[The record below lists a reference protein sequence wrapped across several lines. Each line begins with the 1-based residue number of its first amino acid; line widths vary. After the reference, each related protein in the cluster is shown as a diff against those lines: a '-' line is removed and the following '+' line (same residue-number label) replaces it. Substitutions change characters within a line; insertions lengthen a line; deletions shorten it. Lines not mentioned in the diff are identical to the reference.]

1 VKKVAQIVALTTIA
15 LALTTGHSLSL
26 TTREAIM
33 HKCNAQTLKH
43 VRKGG
48 VNYENRRALV
58 WKDCMHSHGQR
69 P

>member
-1 VKKVAQIVALTTIA
+1 MKKHAQVVGLAA
-15 LALTTGHSLSL
+15 AMLALTTGHSLSL

-33 HKCNAQTLKH
+33 HKCNAQTLKY